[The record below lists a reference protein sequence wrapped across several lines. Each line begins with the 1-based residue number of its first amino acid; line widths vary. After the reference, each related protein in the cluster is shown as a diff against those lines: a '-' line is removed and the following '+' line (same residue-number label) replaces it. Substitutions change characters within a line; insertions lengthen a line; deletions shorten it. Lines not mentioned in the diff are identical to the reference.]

1 MKWRLFRTGVPTD
14 VLNRPSIGS
23 IAPRPRLPPEA
34 LDGTQ
39 AGASDR
45 SGWHQTCSIQGQTHL
60 PAAMTMKV
68 STNELLLALRA
79 PNSGWLAALI
89 CALDEALQDPDF
101 GEPQRALVRSLLDA
115 GMVPNGVAVAAND
128 RLTRF
133 EETVKDLHSL
143 LASGD
148 GEPVAEVKARPKLT
162 LCGSAA

>member
-1 MKWRLFRTGVPTD
+1 
-14 VLNRPSIGS
+14 
-23 IAPRPRLPPEA
+23 
-34 LDGTQ
+34 
-39 AGASDR
+39 
-45 SGWHQTCSIQGQTHL
+45 
-60 PAAMTMKV
+60 MKV

-115 GMVPNGVAVAAND
+115 GVVPNGVAVAANE

-143 LASGD
+143 LAMPEP
-148 GEPVAEVKARPKLT
+148 EPVVEVNARPKLT

>member
-1 MKWRLFRTGVPTD
+1 
-14 VLNRPSIGS
+14 
-23 IAPRPRLPPEA
+23 
-34 LDGTQ
+34 
-39 AGASDR
+39 
-45 SGWHQTCSIQGQTHL
+45 
-60 PAAMTMKV
+60 MKV

-115 GMVPNGVAVAAND
+115 GMVPNSVAVAANE

-143 LASGD
+143 LAL
-148 GEPVAEVKARPKLT
+148 GEPEPAVEAKPRPKLT
-162 LCGSAA
+162 LCGGAA